1 MLPFTGGARLQESLN
16 QIAEDVRGLKDELDI
31 LRQMMLERE
40 RPQSRLEAEW
50 RKLARL
56 LEAVEPEQVAAV
68 LARMREERPWEE
80 YARRLLA
87 VLRIAPPAACPALV
101 DGLGDS
107 VQDDLVAAASV
118 REVPLES
125 LQALA
130 DALYAAAGGAG
141 WVPERSRAAAIAG
154 PLACLNPGARGAVL
168 DRLKAQGG
176 EPAEFRR
183 TLLRG
188 FMTFEDLR
196 RADDA
201 GLCALVREATASD
214 LTLALAGAP
223 AELRKRL
230 LGALPERSAA
240 LVGQALDET
249 RARESEVR
257 AAQLRLLL
265 TAQRM
270 LEQGRLAFVED
281 LARG

>member
-56 LEAVEPEQVAAV
+56 LEAVEPEQAAAV
-68 LARMREERPWEE
+68 LVRMREDLPAGE
-80 YARRLLA
+80 YAGRLLA
-87 VLRIAPPAACPALV
+87 VLRIAPPAACPGLV

-154 PLACLNPGARGAVL
+154 PLACLNPGGRGAVL

-201 GLCALVREATASD
+201 GLAALVREATASD